1 MSDEKQITESE
12 ETSEEIQEDILVEAE
27 DSPVELDVAA
37 EELEALPEDENGEM
51 LDYLDSSLF
60 DDIRQV
66 HVSDLDTTEDLV
78 DQIDSNIL
86 QKYVDTIS
94 DIAGKVIIEGRV
106 IGQNEKEI
114 IMDIG
119 FKSEGVI
126 PRSEFTTKNM
136 PAIGD
141 VVEVYL
147 ERLEDE
153 NGQTIL
159 SKDKAD
165 WYRTWNNILDTYSSE
180 GTVLGTI
187 SHRIKG
193 GMIVEVDGI
202 QAFLPG
208 SQIDVHPIPDFDE
221 LIGKEMEFR
230 IVKVN
235 QLRKNIV
242 ISRKALLED
251 SLMEKRESLLKEI
264 EVGSIL
270 DGRVKNITDFG
281 VFVDLGGFDGLLHIT
296 DLSWGRVK
304 HPTEMVDVG
313 DEISVKV
320 IDIDLERQRISLG
333 LKQLSPHPWEGITD
347 KYPVGSNVKGKVV
360 SITNYGAF
368 VEIEKGIEGL
378 VHVSE
383 MSWGRNIHHP
393 SEVVQLN
400 DEVDAQVL
408 TINTEERK
416 IALGFK
422 QLEPDPWEDIVEKYP
437 IGTRQKGIVRNLA
450 QFGAFVELVEGVDG
464 LIHVSDLS
472 WTKVI
477 RHPKE
482 VVETGQD
489 LEVEVLEVSHENRRI
504 ALGLKQLE
512 PDPWPDIL
520 DHFEIGKKVQGEII
534 RVLDKGVILQ
544 MELNVEGIIPSRTFP
559 QNERKNILSRFKE
572 GAELECEVSEVSPED
587 KKVILRLENI
597 PLEVE
602 VDKSAESITDEA
614 QEESTDDSPP
624 SEDINVDEST
634 EIKTVE
640 ADITEDEPR
649 DSENEVE
656 GDDEAEK

>member
-1 MSDEKQITESE
+1 MTDEKQITESE
-12 ETSEEIQEDILVEAE
+12 EVQEDILVEAE
-27 DSPVELDVAA
+27 ESPEELDEIT
-37 EELEALPEDENGEM
+37 EESDELHEEVNGE
-51 LDYLDSSLF
+51 LIDYLDSDLF
-60 DDIRQV
+60 NDIRQV
-66 HVSDLDTTEDLV
+66 HVSDLDTSEELV
-78 DQIDSNIL
+78 DQLDSNIL

-94 DIAGKVIIEGRV
+94 DIAGKKIIEGRV

-165 WYRTWNNILDTYSSE
+165 WFRTWNNILDTFSSG
-180 GTVLGTI
+180 GTVSGTI
-187 SHRIKG
+187 SRRIKG

-208 SQIDVHPIPDFDE
+208 SQIDVHPIADFDE
-221 LIGKEMEFR
+221 FLGKEMEFR

-270 DGRVKNITDFG
+270 DGRVKNVTDFG

-304 HPTEMVDVG
+304 HPNEMVEVG
-313 DEISVKV
+313 EEITVKV

-333 LKQLSPHPWEGITD
+333 LKQLSPHPWEGIIE
-347 KYPVGSNVKGKVV
+347 KYPVGSNINGKVV

-393 SEVVQLN
+393 TEVVQLN
-400 DEVDAQVL
+400 GEVEAQVL
-408 TINTEERK
+408 TINTDERK

-437 IGTRQKGIVRNLA
+437 IGSRQKGIVRNLA

-482 VVETGQD
+482 VVETGQE

-520 DHFEIGKKVQGEII
+520 DHFEIEKKVKGKII

-544 MELNVEGIIPSRTFP
+544 MEFNVEGIIPARTFP
-559 QNERKNILSRFKE
+559 QNERKNVLSRFKE
-572 GAELECEVSEVSPED
+572 GTELECKVTEVSPED
-587 KKVILRLENI
+587 KKVILSLENI
-597 PLEVE
+597 PPEVE
-602 VDKSAESITDEA
+602 VDQSEEIVKDEA
-614 QEESTDDSPP
+614 NKDS
-624 SEDINVDEST
+624 SDESQQT
-634 EIKTVE
+634 ENVTVDNSSIDE
-640 ADITEDEPR
+640 KEDADITKDKPK
-649 DSENEVE
+649 DSENEIE
-656 GDDEAEK
+656 GDEDTEK

>member
-1 MSDEKQITESE
+1 MTDEKQITESE
-12 ETSEEIQEDILVEAE
+12 EVQEDILVETE
-27 DSPVELDVAA
+27 ESP
-37 EELEALPEDENGEM
+37 EELEEITEESDELHEEVNGE
-51 LDYLDSSLF
+51 LIDYLDSDLF
-60 DDIRQV
+60 NDIRQV
-66 HVSDLDTTEDLV
+66 HVSDLDTSEELV
-78 DQIDSNIL
+78 DQLDSNIL
-86 QKYVDTIS
+86 QQYVDTIS
-94 DIAGKVIIEGRV
+94 DIAGKKIIEGRV

-141 VVEVYL
+141 IVEVYL

-165 WYRTWNNILDTYSSE
+165 WFRTWNNILDTFSSG
-180 GTVLGTI
+180 GTVSGTI
-187 SHRIKG
+187 SRRIKG

-221 LIGKEMEFR
+221 LLGKEMEFR

-270 DGRVKNITDFG
+270 DGRVKNVTDFG

-304 HPTEMVDVG
+304 HPNEMVEVG
-313 DEISVKV
+313 EEITVKV

-333 LKQLSPHPWEGITD
+333 LKQLSPHPWEGIIE
-347 KYPVGSNVKGKVV
+347 KYPVGSNIKGKVV

-393 SEVVQLN
+393 TEVVQLN
-400 DEVDAQVL
+400 GEVEAQVL
-408 TINTEERK
+408 TINTDERK

-437 IGTRQKGIVRNLA
+437 IGSRQKGIVRNLA

-482 VVETGQD
+482 VVETGQE

-520 DHFEIGKKVQGEII
+520 DHFEIEKKVKGKII

-544 MELNVEGIIPSRTFP
+544 MEFNVEGIIPARTFP
-559 QNERKNILSRFKE
+559 QNERKNVLSRFKE
-572 GAELECEVSEVSPED
+572 GTELECKVTEVSPED
-587 KKVILRLENI
+587 KKVILSLENI
-597 PLEVE
+597 PPEVE
-602 VDKSAESITDEA
+602 VDQSEEIVKDEA
-614 QEESTDDSPP
+614 NKDS
-624 SEDINVDEST
+624 SDESQQT
-634 EIKTVE
+634 ENVTVDNSSIDE
-640 ADITEDEPR
+640 KEDADITKDKPK
-649 DSENEVE
+649 DSENEIE
-656 GDDEAEK
+656 GDEDTEK

>member
-1 MSDEKQITESE
+1 MTDEKQITESE
-12 ETSEEIQEDILVEAE
+12 EVQEDILVEAE
-27 DSPVELDVAA
+27 ESP
-37 EELEALPEDENGEM
+37 EELEEITEESDELHEEVNGE
-51 LDYLDSSLF
+51 LIDYLDSDLF
-60 DDIRQV
+60 NDIRQV
-66 HVSDLDTTEDLV
+66 HVSELDTSEELV
-78 DQIDSNIL
+78 DQLDSNIL
-86 QKYVDTIS
+86 QQYVDTIS
-94 DIAGKVIIEGRV
+94 DIAGKKIIEGRV

-165 WYRTWNNILDTYSSE
+165 WFRTWNNILDTFSSG
-180 GTVLGTI
+180 GTVSGTI
-187 SHRIKG
+187 SRRIKG

-208 SQIDVHPIPDFDE
+208 SQIDVHPIADFDE
-221 LIGKEMEFR
+221 FLGKEMEFR

-270 DGRVKNITDFG
+270 DGRVKNVTDFG

-304 HPTEMVDVG
+304 HPNEMVEVG
-313 DEISVKV
+313 EEITVKV

-333 LKQLSPHPWEGITD
+333 LKQLSPHPWEGIIE
-347 KYPVGSNVKGKVV
+347 KYPIGSNIKGKVV

-393 SEVVQLN
+393 TEVVQLN
-400 DEVDAQVL
+400 GEVEAQVL
-408 TINTEERK
+408 TINTDERK

-437 IGTRQKGIVRNLA
+437 IGSRQKGIVRNLA

-482 VVETGQD
+482 VVETGQE

-520 DHFEIGKKVQGEII
+520 DHFEIEKKVKGKII

-544 MELNVEGIIPSRTFP
+544 MEFNVEGIIPARTFP
-559 QNERKNILSRFKE
+559 QNERKNVLSRFKE
-572 GAELECEVSEVSPED
+572 GTELECKVTEVSPED
-587 KKVILRLENI
+587 KKVILSLENI
-597 PLEVE
+597 PPEVE
-602 VDKSAESITDEA
+602 VDQSEEIVKDEA
-614 QEESTDDSPP
+614 NKDS
-624 SEDINVDEST
+624 SDESQQT
-634 EIKTVE
+634 ENVTVDNSSIDE
-640 ADITEDEPR
+640 KEDADITKDKPK
-649 DSENEVE
+649 DSENEIE
-656 GDDEAEK
+656 GDEDTEK

>member
-1 MSDEKQITESE
+1 MTDEKQITESE
-12 ETSEEIQEDILVEAE
+12 EVQEDILVEAE
-27 DSPVELDVAA
+27 ESPEELDEIT
-37 EELEALPEDENGEM
+37 EESDELHEEVNGE
-51 LDYLDSSLF
+51 LIDYLDSDLF
-60 DDIRQV
+60 NDIRQV
-66 HVSDLDTTEDLV
+66 HVSDLDTSEELV
-78 DQIDSNIL
+78 DQLDSNIL

-94 DIAGKVIIEGRV
+94 DIAGKKIIEGRV

-165 WYRTWNNILDTYSSE
+165 WFRTWNNILDTFSSG
-180 GTVLGTI
+180 GTVSGTI
-187 SHRIKG
+187 SRRIKG

-221 LIGKEMEFR
+221 LLGKEMEFR

-270 DGRVKNITDFG
+270 DGRVKNVTDFG

-304 HPTEMVDVG
+304 HPNEMVEVG
-313 DEISVKV
+313 EEITVKV

-333 LKQLSPHPWEGITD
+333 LKQLSPHPWEGIIE
-347 KYPVGSNVKGKVV
+347 KYPVGSNIKGKVV

-393 SEVVQLN
+393 TEVVQLN
-400 DEVDAQVL
+400 GEVEAQVL
-408 TINTEERK
+408 TINTDERK

-437 IGTRQKGIVRNLA
+437 IGSRQKGIVRNLA

-482 VVETGQD
+482 VVETGQE

-520 DHFEIGKKVQGEII
+520 DHFEIEKKVKGKII

-544 MELNVEGIIPSRTFP
+544 MEFNVEGIIPARTFP
-559 QNERKNILSRFKE
+559 QNERKNVLSRFKE
-572 GAELECEVSEVSPED
+572 GTELECKVTEVSPED
-587 KKVILRLENI
+587 KKVILSLENI
-597 PLEVE
+597 PPEVE
-602 VDKSAESITDEA
+602 VDQSEEIVKDEA
-614 QEESTDDSPP
+614 NKDS
-624 SEDINVDEST
+624 SDESQQT
-634 EIKTVE
+634 ENVTVDNSSIDE
-640 ADITEDEPR
+640 KEDADITKDKPK
-649 DSENEVE
+649 DSENEIE
-656 GDDEAEK
+656 GDEDTEK

>member
-1 MSDEKQITESE
+1 MTDEKQITE
-12 ETSEEIQEDILVEAE
+12 SEEIQEDILVEAE
-27 DSPVELDVAA
+27 ESP
-37 EELEALPEDENGEM
+37 EELEEITEESDELHEEVNGE
-51 LDYLDSSLF
+51 LIDYLDSDLF
-60 DDIRQV
+60 NDIRQV
-66 HVSDLDTTEDLV
+66 HVSELDTSEELV
-78 DQIDSNIL
+78 DQLDSNIL
-86 QKYVDTIS
+86 QQYVDTIS
-94 DIAGKVIIEGRV
+94 DIAGKKIIEGRV

-165 WYRTWNNILDTYSSE
+165 WFRTWNNILDTFSSG
-180 GTVLGTI
+180 GTVSGTI
-187 SHRIKG
+187 SRRIKG

-208 SQIDVHPIPDFDE
+208 SQIDVHPIADFDE
-221 LIGKEMEFR
+221 FLGKEMEFR

-270 DGRVKNITDFG
+270 DGRVKNVTDFG

-304 HPTEMVDVG
+304 HPNEMVEVG
-313 DEISVKV
+313 EEITVKV

-333 LKQLSPHPWEGITD
+333 LKQLSPHPWEGIIE
-347 KYPVGSNVKGKVV
+347 KYPVGSNINGKVV

-393 SEVVQLN
+393 TEVVQLN
-400 DEVDAQVL
+400 GEVEAQVL
-408 TINTEERK
+408 TINTDERK

-437 IGTRQKGIVRNLA
+437 IGSRQKGIVRNLA

-482 VVETGQD
+482 VVETGQE

-520 DHFEIGKKVQGEII
+520 DHFEIEKKVKGKII

-544 MELNVEGIIPSRTFP
+544 MEFNVEGIIPARTFP
-559 QNERKNILSRFKE
+559 QNERKNVLSRFKE
-572 GAELECEVSEVSPED
+572 GTELECKVTEVSPED
-587 KKVILRLENI
+587 KKVILSLENI
-597 PLEVE
+597 PPEVE
-602 VDKSAESITDEA
+602 VDQSEEIVKDEA
-614 QEESTDDSPP
+614 NKDS
-624 SEDINVDEST
+624 SDESQQT
-634 EIKTVE
+634 ENVTVDNSSIDE
-640 ADITEDEPR
+640 KEDADITKDKPK
-649 DSENEVE
+649 DSENEIE
-656 GDDEAEK
+656 GDEDTEK

>member
-1 MSDEKQITESE
+1 MTDEKQITE
-12 ETSEEIQEDILVEAE
+12 SEEIQEDILVEAE
-27 DSPVELDVAA
+27 ESPEKLDEITEESDELH
-37 EELEALPEDENGEM
+37 EEVNGE
-51 LDYLDSSLF
+51 LIDYLDSDLF
-60 DDIRQV
+60 NDIRQV
-66 HVSDLDTTEDLV
+66 HVSELDTSEELV
-78 DQIDSNIL
+78 DQLDSNIL
-86 QKYVDTIS
+86 QKYVETIS
-94 DIAGKVIIEGRV
+94 DIAGKTIIEGRV

-165 WYRTWNNILDTYSSE
+165 WFRTWNNILDTFSSG
-180 GTVLGTI
+180 GTVSGTI
-187 SHRIKG
+187 SRRIKG

-208 SQIDVHPIPDFDE
+208 SQIDVHPIADFDE
-221 LIGKEMEFR
+221 FLGKEMEFR

-270 DGRVKNITDFG
+270 DGRVKNVTDFG

-304 HPTEMVDVG
+304 HPNEMVEVG
-313 DEISVKV
+313 EEITVKV

-333 LKQLSPHPWEGITD
+333 LKQLSPHPWEGIIE
-347 KYPVGSNVKGKVV
+347 KYPVGSNINGKVV

-400 DEVDAQVL
+400 DEVEAQVL
-408 TINTEERK
+408 TINTDERK

-437 IGTRQKGIVRNLA
+437 IGSRQKGIVRNLA

-482 VVETGQD
+482 VVETGQE

-520 DHFEIGKKVQGEII
+520 DHFEIEKKVKGKII

-544 MELNVEGIIPSRTFP
+544 MEFNVEGIIPARTFP
-559 QNERKNILSRFKE
+559 QNERKNVLSRFKE
-572 GAELECEVSEVSPED
+572 GTELECKVTEVSPED
-587 KKVILRLENI
+587 KKVILSLENI
-597 PLEVE
+597 PPEVE
-602 VDKSAESITDEA
+602 VDQSEEIVKDEA
-614 QEESTDDSPP
+614 NKDS
-624 SEDINVDEST
+624 SDESQQT
-634 EIKTVE
+634 ENVTVDNSSIDE
-640 ADITEDEPR
+640 KEDADITKDKPK
-649 DSENEVE
+649 DSENEIE
-656 GDDEAEK
+656 GDEDTEK

>member
-1 MSDEKQITESE
+1 MTDEKQITESE
-12 ETSEEIQEDILVEAE
+12 EVQEDILVEAE
-27 DSPVELDVAA
+27 ESPEELDEIT
-37 EELEALPEDENGEM
+37 EESDELHEEVNGE
-51 LDYLDSSLF
+51 LIDYLDSDLF
-60 DDIRQV
+60 NDIRQV
-66 HVSDLDTTEDLV
+66 HVSELDTSEELV
-78 DQIDSNIL
+78 DQLDSNIL
-86 QKYVDTIS
+86 QQYVDTIS
-94 DIAGKVIIEGRV
+94 DIAGKKIIEGRV

-165 WYRTWNNILDTYSSE
+165 WFRTWNNILDTFSSG
-180 GTVLGTI
+180 GTVSGTI
-187 SHRIKG
+187 SRRIKG

-221 LIGKEMEFR
+221 LLGKEMEFR

-270 DGRVKNITDFG
+270 DGRVKNVTDFG

-304 HPTEMVDVG
+304 HPNEMVEVG
-313 DEISVKV
+313 EEITVKV

-333 LKQLSPHPWEGITD
+333 LKQLSPHPWEGIIE
-347 KYPVGSNVKGKVV
+347 KYPVGSNIKGKVV

-393 SEVVQLN
+393 TEVVQLN
-400 DEVDAQVL
+400 GEVEAQVL
-408 TINTEERK
+408 TINTDERK

-437 IGTRQKGIVRNLA
+437 IGSRQKGIVRNLA

-482 VVETGQD
+482 VVETGQE

-520 DHFEIGKKVQGEII
+520 DHFEIEKKVKGKII

-544 MELNVEGIIPSRTFP
+544 MEFNVEGIIPARTFP
-559 QNERKNILSRFKE
+559 QNERKNVLSRFKE
-572 GAELECEVSEVSPED
+572 GTELECKVTEVSPED
-587 KKVILRLENI
+587 KKVILSLENI
-597 PLEVE
+597 PPEVE
-602 VDKSAESITDEA
+602 VDQSEEIVKDEA
-614 QEESTDDSPP
+614 NKDS
-624 SEDINVDEST
+624 SDESQQT
-634 EIKTVE
+634 ENVTVDNSSIDE
-640 ADITEDEPR
+640 KEDADITKDKPK
-649 DSENEVE
+649 DSENEIE
-656 GDDEAEK
+656 GDEDTEK

>member
-1 MSDEKQITESE
+1 MTDEKQITE
-12 ETSEEIQEDILVEAE
+12 SEEIQEDILVEAE
-27 DSPVELDVAA
+27 ESPEKLDEITEESDELH
-37 EELEALPEDENGEM
+37 EEVNGE
-51 LDYLDSSLF
+51 LIDYLDSDLF
-60 DDIRQV
+60 NDIRQV
-66 HVSDLDTTEDLV
+66 HVSELDTSEELV
-78 DQIDSNIL
+78 DQLDSNIL
-86 QKYVDTIS
+86 QQYVDTIS
-94 DIAGKVIIEGRV
+94 DIAGKKIIEGRV

-165 WYRTWNNILDTYSSE
+165 WFRTWNNILDTFSSG
-180 GTVLGTI
+180 GTVSGTI
-187 SHRIKG
+187 SRRIKG

-208 SQIDVHPIPDFDE
+208 SQIDVHPIADFDE
-221 LIGKEMEFR
+221 FLGKEMEFR

-270 DGRVKNITDFG
+270 DGRVKNVTDFG

-304 HPTEMVDVG
+304 HPNEMVEVG
-313 DEISVKV
+313 EEITVKV

-333 LKQLSPHPWEGITD
+333 LKQLSPHPWEGITE
-347 KYPVGSNVKGKVV
+347 KYPVGSNINGKVV

-393 SEVVQLN
+393 TEVVQLN
-400 DEVDAQVL
+400 GEVEAQVL
-408 TINTEERK
+408 TINTDERK

-437 IGTRQKGIVRNLA
+437 IGSRQKGIVRNLA

-482 VVETGQD
+482 VVETGQE

-520 DHFEIGKKVQGEII
+520 DHFEIEKKVKGKII

-544 MELNVEGIIPSRTFP
+544 MEFNVEGIIPARTFP
-559 QNERKNILSRFKE
+559 QNERKNVLSRFKE
-572 GAELECEVSEVSPED
+572 GTELECKVTEVSPED
-587 KKVILRLENI
+587 KKVILSLENI
-597 PLEVE
+597 PPEVE
-602 VDKSAESITDEA
+602 VDQSEEIVKDEA
-614 QEESTDDSPP
+614 NKDS
-624 SEDINVDEST
+624 SDESQQT
-634 EIKTVE
+634 ENVTVDNSSIDE
-640 ADITEDEPR
+640 KEDADITKDKPK
-649 DSENEVE
+649 DSENEIE
-656 GDDEAEK
+656 GDEDTEK